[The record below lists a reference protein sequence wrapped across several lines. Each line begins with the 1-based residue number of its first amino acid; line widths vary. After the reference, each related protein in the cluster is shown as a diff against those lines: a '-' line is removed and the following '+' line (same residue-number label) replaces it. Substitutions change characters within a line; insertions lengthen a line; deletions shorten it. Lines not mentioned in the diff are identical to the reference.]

1 MKNILFFPSPLLW
14 YVKHYIFAL
23 GANHHD
29 DDACCYHQSTGSRSE
44 VAEASF
50 AGIHIIVSP
59 ANKNFK
65 SDRVVFDGFQ
75 CFFLLVQFIIQK
87 YSMQKSISS
96 HPFLS
101 LSALPVAPLDE
112 SFLEGPRSSV
122 CYLLSLIQ
130 QTQIKIMLTIF
141 RERYRALIAVIS
153 KSLIHHID
161 GRPIIICQILFLISQ
176 KFIGK
181 YISTQRQ
188 SN

>member
-50 AGIHIIVSP
+50 VGIHIIVSP

-75 CFFLLVQFIIQK
+75 CFFFIRSIY
-87 YSMQKSISS
+87 YSKIFHAKVDIVSSIPVSFCPPCS
-96 HPFLS
+96 PPWRI
-101 LSALPVAPLDE
+101 LPRRSP
-112 SFLEGPRSSV
+112 SSV

-161 GRPIIICQILFLISQ
+161 GRPIFLCQILFLISQ
-176 KFIGK
+176 KFIGI